1 MMKLFSFIVCGF
13 YANIVFG
20 ATFKAPVYSV
30 SRKGE
35 NFRSKLFGRS
45 AERPLKSGSDYEHIH
60 QLLGPDTD
68 KKAWMSDDVQ
78 EAWGKTTGVSL
89 LWVCGRTEYLSAN

>member
-1 MMKLFSFIVCGF
+1 MMKLFSFIACEV

-45 AERPLKSGSDYEHIH
+45 AERPLKSGSDSERI
-60 QLLGPDTD
+60 QQPLVPDAD

-78 EAWGKTTGVSL
+78 EAGGKTTGVSL
-89 LWVCGRTEYLSAN
+89 LWVCGVTKHLSAN